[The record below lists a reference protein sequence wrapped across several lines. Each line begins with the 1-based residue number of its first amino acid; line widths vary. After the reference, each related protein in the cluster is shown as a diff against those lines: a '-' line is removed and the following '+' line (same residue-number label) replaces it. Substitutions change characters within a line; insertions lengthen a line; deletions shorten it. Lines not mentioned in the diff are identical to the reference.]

1 MELNLPDFIR
11 LLIQLCLAVA
21 GASAFWG
28 FVLTRRAKNDPD
40 HKSEYEKIIELVG
53 KISAFSSVLFLLFWF
68 LASNFIFPAVS
79 LAHEGI
85 KIAPTNE
92 YIRAGFLASTFF
104 VFLFSIL
111 VLISIKYLFF
121 NKARFQK
128 LAPKFFLIQFLLV
141 AIIIS
146 LQVLKPSFDKE
157 QLFFIFHNFHSI
169 FTLASV
175 VLIDILYLTT
185 FKNNSLKPIVY
196 NLFPWMS
203 IGIWI
208 GLGLDFVSVF
218 LILPG
223 ALVLNSQFFLSQ
235 TVVAIIILNGTLLS
249 SRVNDYLID
258 SLKPVETRKFKT
270 SFEQVFHWSG
280 SISIVSWLTI
290 YSVDF
295 FKFNASFPV
304 LFFSYIAFIFLARA
318 VYEVINRKFLKSE
331 PLSEPLGLN

>member
-1 MELNLPDFIR
+1 MEFNLPDFIR
-11 LLIQLCLAVA
+11 LLIQFCLAIA

-28 FVLTRRAKNDPD
+28 YILTRRARRDPD
-40 HKSEYEKIIELVG
+40 HQSDYEKIIELVA
-53 KISAFSSVLFLLFWF
+53 KISALSSLLFLLFWF
-68 LASNFIFPAVS
+68 LASNFIFQAVS

-85 KIAPTNE
+85 KMNPMNE
-92 YIRAGFLASTFF
+92 YIRAGFSANTFF
-104 VFLFSIL
+104 VFFFSIL
-111 VLISIKYLFF
+111 VLIGIKYLIF

-128 LAPKFFLIQFLLV
+128 LAPKLFLIQFLLI

-146 LQVLKPSFDKE
+146 IQVLKPAFDKE

-185 FKNNSLKPIVY
+185 FKHNNLKPIVY

-203 IGIWI
+203 VGIWI
-208 GLGLDFVSVF
+208 GLGLDFASVF

-223 ALVLNSQFFLSQ
+223 AFLLNSQFFLSQ
-235 TVVAIIILNGTLLS
+235 SVVAIIILNGTLLS
-249 SRVNDYLID
+249 SRANDYLID
-258 SLKPVETRKFKT
+258 SLKPEGARKFKT
-270 SFEQVFHWSG
+270 SFEQIFHWSG

-304 LFFSYIAFIFLARA
+304 LFLSYIVFIFLARF
-318 VYEVINRKFLKSE
+318 VYEIINRKFLKSGS
-331 PLSEPLGLN
+331 PQAV